1 MQSLPTSEQVD
12 TLHLLRL
19 GGGAARPDLEAQ
31 VGAEAVSA
39 LVDDGLATA
48 TAARVSLTPAG
59 RQAHEAALAADLD
72 ERGVRSHVDAC
83 YQRFLVLNAE
93 VLALCT
99 DWQVRTDGG
108 APAINDHSD
117 PAYDDAVVARLG
129 AVSAEAAAVL
139 ADLAGALPRLALY
152 ASDLASAAGRVR
164 DGDVDY
170 LTNPRVRCF
179 HSTWFELH
187 EDLLATLG
195 IDRASEGEPA
205 VAQ

>member
-129 AVSAEAAAVL
+129 AVSAR
-139 ADLAGALPRLALY
+139 PRPCWPTWPARCRV
-152 ASDLASAAGRVR
+152 SRPTRRTWRRPPGGSATA
-164 DGDVDY
+164 
-170 LTNPRVRCF
+170 T
-179 HSTWFELH
+179 ST
-187 EDLLATLG
+187 T
-195 IDRASEGEPA
+195 
-205 VAQ
+205 